1 MDLKYSIERNRVRK
15 NLKEDLEYF
24 SKLHNINISKSE
36 VDYISKSI
44 AFKIDLNNPIY
55 GHKGTSW
62 IANEILRYK
71 NTPNNIDK

>member
-1 MDLKYSIERNRVRK
+1 MDSKISKERNRVLK
-15 NLKEDLEYF
+15 NLKDDLKYF
-24 SKLHNINISKSE
+24 SKVRNIKITESE

-62 IANEILRYK
+62 IANEVLRYK
-71 NTPNNIDK
+71 CSSKNIDK